1 MSHHLIKFLRDN
13 FKKQEFCAKCGQDNP
28 NEGEECPVSG
38 FQCEE
43 EKLPYVSALPVDNYA

>member
-1 MSHHLIKFLRDN
+1 MSRHLIKFLRDN

-28 NEGEECPVSG
+28 NECEECPVSG